1 MIIERLSICHKLRTL
16 ILSGNNIK
24 AIQNVDCCRQLWNL
38 DISGNKVTF
47 NHQFTSCILTFYQQ
61 LKSLCGLSR
70 FPVLGSVCLGGNE
83 LEWQELHRIS
93 HMTILNLSLLGNSKL
108 DSDPHCKTEINVM

>member
-1 MIIERLSICHKLRTL
+1 MIIERLSICHQLCTL
-16 ILSGNNIK
+16 CLSGNNIK

-38 DISGNKVTF
+38 DISGNKVA
-47 NHQFTSCILTFYQQ
+47 LTISSHLLYIRQQ

-83 LEWQELHRIS
+83 LEWQELQRIS

-108 DSDPHCKTEINVM
+108 DSDPHCKWL